1 MPPTFVIAD
10 LVAQQAQ
17 GYNPSAEVPV
27 SHRAVRRLGA
37 LAAVIVR
44 RPRAARHADLRPVA

>member
-37 LAAVIVR
+37 LAALIVR